1 MDNIYIE
8 SFSYRFYSRQIRL
21 TMNDRNPS
29 LNVKKLFALEYFEYK
44 KKNSAHKRFFVSDT
58 LSLTNR
64 SILVLL

>member
-44 KKNSAHKRFFVSDT
+44 KKIQLINDSLSQIRSHWQIDRF
-58 LSLTNR
+58 
-64 SILVLL
+64 

>member
-44 KKNSAHKRFFVSDT
+44 KKIQLINDS
-58 LSLTNR
+58 LSQIR
-64 SILVLL
+64 SH